1 MLILGIHDGHNATAA
16 LLKDGMIIAA
26 ISEERLSRIKNDAG
40 YPKRAVD
47 KVLEISNCSPIDIDY
62 VALATN
68 FLHPREFYQSWDWYK
83 KSYED
88 QICEVQSMEQKER
101 YFTMR
106 LRERKATI
114 IKHLGINEDK
124 IKVVEHHL
132 AHAAAAYYGSGF
144 SEDALVLT
152 LDGSGDGVCATVN
165 IIENNKIKRIA
176 ETPNSASIGKIYSRI
191 TYLLGMKPWEHE
203 FKITGLAPYADRDG
217 VKKSYDVI
225 KMLIQ
230 IDNGSLEFKNAG
242 LSTNYCYSFLHKN
255 LENHRFDWI
264 AGAMQQ
270 LTEEVVMKW
279 VKNAMRHTGKKKI
292 VCGGGVFMN
301 VKVNMLLCDIVNDLF
316 VFPSCSDE
324 SLAIGA
330 TYNVYAGLNENMKTH
345 ALDNI
350 YLGNEPTDDDIFDRH
365 LNQGGQFIEYE
376 DDVNSEIARLLAS
389 GEIVARFNGL
399 MEWGAR
405 ALGNRSIL
413 ANPSDINIA
422 KELNTMIKMRD
433 FWMPFTPTILY
444 ERQHDYLINPKGIES
459 PYMLIAFRTTELA
472 KKELTAAIHP
482 YDYTV
487 RPQILKKEAN
497 PSYYDLIKE
506 FEKLTG
512 IGAVLNTSFNL
523 HGEPIVCSL
532 EDAISTFKRSGLK
545 FIAIGNYLLKKN

>member
-1 MLILGIHDGHNATAA
+1 MLILGVHDGHNATAA
-16 LLKDGMIIAA
+16 LLKDGEIIAA

-40 YPKRAVD
+40 YPKRAVE
-47 KVLEISNCSPIDIDY
+47 KVLEISNLSAGDIDY

-68 FLHPREFYQSWDWYK
+68 FLHPREFYRSWDWYK
-83 KSYED
+83 KSYDD
-88 QICEVQSMEQKER
+88 QLSEEQTSNQKEQ
-101 YFTMR
+101 YFTKRMQ
-106 LRERKATI
+106 ERKATI
-114 IKHLGINEDK
+114 IKHLGINEGK
-124 IKVVEHHL
+124 IKVIEHHL
-132 AHAAAAYYGSGF
+132 AHAAATYYGSGF
-144 SEDALVLT
+144 GEDALVLT
-152 LDGSGDGVCATVN
+152 LDGSGDGICATVN
-165 IIENNKIKRIA
+165 IIENDKIKRIA
-176 ETPNSASIGKIYSRI
+176 KTPNSASIGKIYSRI

-203 FKITGLAPYADRDG
+203 FKITGLAPYADKEG

-225 KMLIQ
+225 KTLIR
-230 IDNGSLEFKNAG
+230 IDNESLEFRNAG
-242 LSTNYCYSFLHKN
+242 LSTNYCYSYLHKN

-264 AGAMQQ
+264 AGAVQQ

-279 VKNAMRHTGKKKI
+279 VKNAMEYTGKKKV

-316 VFPSCSDE
+316 VFPSCGDE

-330 TYNVYAGLNENMKTH
+330 AYNVYVGLNENTKTR
-345 ALDNI
+345 APNNI
-350 YLGNEPTDDDIFDRH
+350 YLGSELTDDDIFDCNI
-365 LNQGGQFIEYE
+365 NQVGQFIEYE

-389 GEIVARFNGL
+389 GEILARFNGR

-413 ANPSDINIA
+413 ANPSDINIV

>member
-1 MLILGIHDGHNATAA
+1 MLIIGIHDGHNATAA
-16 LLKDGMIIAA
+16 LLKDGEIVAA
-26 ISEERLSRIKNDAG
+26 ISEERLSRIKNDPG

-47 KVLEISNCSPIDIDY
+47 KVLEISNLSAGDIDY

-83 KSYED
+83 KSYDD
-88 QICEVQSMEQKER
+88 QISEEQTSNQKEQ
-101 YFTMR
+101 YFTKR

-114 IKHLGINEDK
+114 IKHLGISEDK

-132 AHAAAAYYGSGF
+132 AHASAAYYGSGF
-144 SEDALVLT
+144 GEDALVLT

-165 IIENNKIKRIA
+165 VIKNSKIKRIA

-203 FKITGLAPYADRDG
+203 FKITGLAPYADKEG
-217 VKKSYDVI
+217 VKKSYDII
-225 KMLIQ
+225 KTLIR
-230 IDNGSLEFKNAG
+230 IDNASLEFKNAG

-264 AGAMQQ
+264 AGAIQQ
-270 LTEEVVMKW
+270 LTEEVVIKW
-279 VKNAMRHTGKKKI
+279 VKNAMKHTGKKKI

-301 VKVNMLLCDIVNDLF
+301 VKVNMLLCDIVDDLF
-316 VFPSCSDE
+316 VFPSCGDE

-330 TYNVYAGLNENMKTH
+330 AYNVYPGFNGNTKTH

-350 YLGNEPTDDDIFDRH
+350 YIGNETTDDDIFVCH
-365 LNQGGQFIEYE
+365 PNQVGLFTEYT
-376 DDVNSEIARLLAS
+376 DDGNSEIARLLAS
-389 GEIVARFNGL
+389 GEIVARFNGQ

-413 ANPSDINIA
+413 ANPSDINKV
-422 KELNTMIKMRD
+422 KELNTMIKRRD

-444 ERQHDYLINPKGIES
+444 ERQHDYLINPKCIES

-472 KKELTAAIHP
+472 KKELAAAIHP

-487 RPQILKKEAN
+487 RPQILKREAN
-497 PSYYDLIKE
+497 TSYYDLIKK
-506 FEKLTG
+506 FEELTG
-512 IGAVLNTSFNL
+512 IGAVLNTSFNI

-532 EDAISTFKRSGLK
+532 EDAISTFKRSGLN
-545 FIAIGNYLLKKN
+545 FLAIGNYLIEKK